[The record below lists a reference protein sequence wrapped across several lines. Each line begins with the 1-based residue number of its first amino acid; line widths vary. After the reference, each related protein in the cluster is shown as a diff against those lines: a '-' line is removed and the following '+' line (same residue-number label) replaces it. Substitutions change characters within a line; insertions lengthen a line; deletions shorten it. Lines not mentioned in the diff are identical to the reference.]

1 MSNKTQLQAN
11 NTQLASLIQTL
22 QGKAAGGGSSG
33 GGIGSI
39 CTVNIST
46 NGPSMNVTFY
56 YMDSDLNVL
65 SMQKS
70 GMELMEGFTMD
81 VPAYSPIAISSA
93 FSMTRITGDIIRV
106 FASCYYVMSDG
117 SIILGT

>member
-1 MSNKTQLQAN
+1 MSNKTQLSNN
-11 NTQLASLIQTL
+11 NTKLASLIQTL
-22 QGKAAGGGSSG
+22 QGKAAGGDSSG

-46 NGPSMNVTFY
+46 NGPSKNVRFY

-65 SMQKS
+65 SMEKT

-93 FSMTRITGDIIRV
+93 FSMASITGDIIKV

-117 SIILGT
+117 SIMLDT